1 MAILGPLIPLVL
13 HWLLVTSFKV
23 ILLDREKCL
32 LVVAVINVGF
42 ALGRLFEF
50 AGFRWLEKDVTILL
64 IGVQVLGELHFVEG
78 RYADFILH
86 RQSVRQGD
94 FLAMS
99 SWCRGTEQGSAL
111 IMPWSP

>member
-1 MAILGPLIPLVL
+1 VAILGPLIPLVL

-50 AGFRWLEKDVTILL
+50 AGFRWLEKDVTIYTDSRLDRAIFL
-64 IGVQVLGELHFVEG
+64 PCPAGVVGQNRE
-78 RYADFILH
+78 
-86 RQSVRQGD
+86 VR
-94 FLAMS
+94 
-99 SWCRGTEQGSAL
+99 
-111 IMPWSP
+111 